1 MKRDDLPA
9 DRVPLIPRPRL
20 LTDQQRLSRYE
31 IAKKELPNDL
41 TPREYD
47 AAIKAL
53 AKRFGI

>member
-9 DRVPLIPRPRL
+9 DRVPLIPRPRP

-41 TPREYD
+41 SPQQYE
-47 AAIKAL
+47 AACRAL
-53 AKRFGI
+53 AKRYGV